1 MPNTLAHLGIQT
13 LVTRAMIRGADVKWI
28 WAGCVLPDLPWI
40 LQRAGRAVVPG
51 LSPYDFKLYA
61 IAQSTLLLCLVLSA
75 ALACFTD
82 RPRRVFAI
90 LGLGSVMHLLL
101 DALQTKW
108 ANGVHFFAPLSW
120 ELVNFGL
127 FWPED
132 APTWILTGLGLA
144 MALYAFIRLP
154 DGGTDLVRPR
164 RGRLATM
171 LVLMSLYL
179 GGPVALMG
187 GPLAADNHFVATLQA
202 IEDRPGRA
210 VAFDR
215 NRLLR
220 DGETAE
226 LIAWTGERLAVTGTL
241 SEANITASVRGWFR
255 DRKIIEITAFHEH
268 PQGLRDLASYLGL
281 CLVLA
286 WWGRCLLSRR
296 TSFRTL

>member
-13 LVTRAMIRGADVKWI
+13 LITRAVIRRADVKWI

-40 LQRAGRAVVPG
+40 LQRAGRALVPD
-51 LSPYDFKLYA
+51 LSPYDLRLYA

-75 ALACFTD
+75 ALACFAD
-82 RPRRVFAI
+82 QPRRVFTI

-108 ANGVHFFAPLSW
+108 ANGVHLFAPFSW
-120 ELVNFGL
+120 ELLNFGL

-144 MALYAFIRLP
+144 MALYAFIRPP
-154 DGGTDLVRPR
+154 DRAGDLVRPR
-164 RGRLATM
+164 GGRLAAFAI
-171 LVLMSLYL
+171 LAALYL
-179 GGPVALMG
+179 GGPVALMA

-202 IEDRPGRA
+202 IEDRPGRG

-220 DGETAE
+220 NGEAAE
-226 LIAWTGERLAVTGTL
+226 LIAWTGEHFAVSGTL
-241 SEANITASVRGWFR
+241 PETDIMASVRGRFQDHR
-255 DRKIIEITAFHEH
+255 TVEIAAFHEH
-268 PQGLRDLASYLGL
+268 SSGLRDLASYLGL
-281 CLVLA
+281 GLVLA
-286 WWGRCLLSRR
+286 WWGCCRSWRVHNR
-296 TSFRTL
+296 